1 MFVRSKLTVRWLLVV
16 PLLLGVVPLRAAEE
30 EEDVAGRL
38 RDALRSTMLQLR
50 DAQGQ
55 VAALQTTE
63 VANGLKIKQQETQIA
78 ALTKQAVADRNTA
91 TNMIAELEAKMDEQ
105 RIVLVGFQAAIE
117 KWKSSYGEVT
127 ALAQKKELERANFQ
141 AKSIALERQVQDQKV
156 RNIKMFKVGMEI
168 LDRYEK
174 FGLGDAI
181 LAREPFVGTTQVKF
195 QNLIQTD
202 QDKLADQRITTQ

>member
-1 MFVRSKLTVRWLLVV
+1 MFVRSKSTVRWLLVV
-16 PLLLGVVPLRAAEE
+16 PLLLGVVPLRAADEE
-30 EEDVAGRL
+30 VEVAGRL
-38 RDALRSTMLQLR
+38 RDALRTTMLQLR
-50 DAQGQ
+50 DAQSQ

-63 VANGLKIKQQETQIA
+63 VTSELKVKKLESQVAT
-78 ALTKQAVADRNTA
+78 LNKQALADRNTS

-117 KWKSSYGEVT
+117 TWKKSYGEVT
-127 ALAQKKELERANFQ
+127 TLAQKKELERAKFQ
-141 AKSIALERQVQDQKV
+141 AKSIELERQVQDQKI
-156 RNIKMFKVGMEI
+156 RNIKMYQVGMEI

-195 QNLIQTD
+195 QNLIQND
-202 QDKLADQRITTQ
+202 QDKLADQRIKK